1 MEEQFAWMI
10 ENAHW
15 LWWSGGVILLAGEM
29 VIPGVYLLWIGLAA
43 LVTGVFA
50 WLFPGLEFDGH
61 GLIFAAL
68 GTASIYIGHRFF
80 YGKRGPEPEMP
91 VNMRGHQHVGK
102 IYIVAEP
109 IENGRGHV
117 SVGDSRWL
125 AEGPDAAVGEKVRVI
140 SVEGTILRVEAVT
153 E

>member
-1 MEEQFAWMI
+1 MEDYFTWMV

-43 LVTGVFA
+43 SVTGVFA
-50 WLFPGLEFDGH
+50 WIFPGLEYEGH

-68 GTASIYIGHRFF
+68 GVASIYIGHRYF
-80 YGKRGPEPEMP
+80 YGAKGPQPKRP
-91 VNMRGHQHVGK
+91 VNLRGQQHVGK
-102 IYIVAEP
+102 IYIVVEP

-117 SVGDSRWL
+117 GVGDSRWL
-125 AEGPDAAVGEKVRVI
+125 AEGPDTAAGEKVRVI
-140 SVEGTILRVEAVT
+140 SVEGTILKVGSVE